1 MALAGEKKETD
12 KAGAATWSQMR
23 DGTPEGP
30 GRGGRLRSG
39 GETQRDTRSS
49 YVFGSLLGGPRR
61 RAPAS
66 PGPASI
72 I

>member
-30 GRGGRLRSG
+30 GRGEAEIGRG
-39 GETQRDTRSS
+39 DTTR
-49 YVFGSLLGGPRR
+49 YAF
-61 RAPAS
+61 
-66 PGPASI
+66 
-72 I
+72 